1 VPLDSNSSGGEAT
14 RVDGLQVV
22 QVQVHQVGTEG
33 QITAVEQRLVTGEVI
48 RTVEGPASLLAD
60 LMAHQI
66 AGGESDNTT
75 LRSGSDPTHVADA
88 TLTRRVGNRV
98 VLLSGPPEMLS
109 TLMTRMKLASTR

>member
-1 VPLDSNSSGGEAT
+1 MASEDRAAGFELHGSEAA

-33 QITAVEQRLVTGEVI
+33 QITAVSSGWSPESHPA
-48 RTVEGPASLLAD
+48 VEGLALSSPTSWRTRSPAARP
-60 LMAHQI
+60 APQPRRR
-66 AGGESDNTT
+66 ARSD
-75 LRSGSDPTHVADA
+75 HVADA

-109 TLMTRMKLASTR
+109 T